1 MILLFISFLTGLCF
15 SLFSTSLRSWSFSW
29 VDMVVHVYN
38 PSDSGGKGSRP
49 AQAKVQYPM

>member
-1 MILLFISFLTGLCF
+1 
-15 SLFSTSLRSWSFSW
+15 

-49 AQAKVQYPM
+49 AQAKVQYPMWKTN